1 MEPKYLV
8 VEIQRFEDG
17 KMSTPAYA
25 YDNLNAAEAKFHSI
39 MAAAAVSA
47 LPRHA
52 AILISDEGFPMRHE
66 SYTHED
72 AVEE

>member
-25 YDNLNAAEAKFHSI
+25 YDNLNTAEAKYHTI
-39 MAAAAVSA
+39 LAAAAASK

-72 AVEE
+72 AAEE